1 MRATLLTL
9 VVTIFL
15 CNGCTSLPVKSA
27 ASETPQVSTE
37 SVKNDAETKACPE
50 IKDASDEAV
59 CLCVAVQ
66 PDFHPEMGSVFEY
79 ETKPVLECRMPPFKV
94 VQAQFTK
101 EENEDVGTLYYSRV
115 EDFWHNVCFIVVSK
129 YQYCD
134 DEELCSGQ
142 YMYIGSHQYETRA
155 KFTRTVRVFAD
166 LDIMPSQG
174 QDSDANPQ

>member
-27 ASETPQVSTE
+27 ACETPQSSTE

-50 IKDASDEAV
+50 IKDASDV
-59 CLCVAVQ
+59 LISLCDAVQ
-66 PDFHPEMGSVFEY
+66 LDFHPESGDVFAY
-79 ETKPVLECRMPPFKV
+79 ENMRDRKCKTHPFKV

-101 EENEDVGTLYYSRV
+101 EENKDVGTLYYSSV
-115 EDFWHNVCFIVVSK
+115 EDYRHNVCFIVVSK

-142 YMYIGSHQYETRA
+142 YMYIGSHQYETYGMF
-155 KFTRTVRVFAD
+155 KRTLRVFLD
-166 LDIMPSQG
+166 LDSMPSQG